1 MEQAIAVRFYE
12 NKKYG
17 STQGKGLF
25 RKALFNATADLQ
37 HPKTKYL
44 LDMFTYSDWENT
56 AKTDDDMKALGVAA
70 DYAEGLAKADLLGT
84 WIKRLDSDGTKPR
97 VCGFGLMD
105 LNTHQLVLV
114 INDTAIGVEEAWE
127 LEAKPCKQSTQ
138 NKNSPQLLATNV
150 DLS

>member
-17 STQGKGLF
+17 TTQGKGLF

-37 HPKTKYL
+37 QQKTKYL
-44 LDMFTYSDWENT
+44 LDMFTYKDWENSG
-56 AKTDDDMKALGVAA
+56 KTDDDMKML
-70 DYAEGLAKADLLGT
+70 GLAAEFACNLSKADLLGT

-97 VCGFGLMD
+97 VFGFGLMD
-105 LNTHQLVLV
+105 LNTHQLALL
-114 INDTAIGVEEAWE
+114 INDTENGVQETWE

-138 NKNSPQLLATNV
+138 NKNSPQLLATNA

>member
-25 RKALFNATADLQ
+25 RKAVFNATADLQ
-37 HPKTKYL
+37 QPKTKYL
-44 LDMFTYSDWENT
+44 LDMFSYVDWENS
-56 AKTDDDMKALGVAA
+56 AKTDSDMKALAQANELVG
-70 DYAEGLAKADLLGT
+70 DMPKADLLGT

-97 VCGFGLMD
+97 VMGFGVLA
-105 LNTHQLVLV
+105 LNTQQLALL
-114 INDTAIGVEEAWE
+114 INDTEIGIEQAWE
-127 LEAKPCKQSTQ
+127 LEVKPCKQSPT
-138 NKNSPQLLATNV
+138 NKNSPQLLATNA

>member
-127 LEAKPCKQSTQ
+127 LEAKPCVNLRAHRAISF
-138 NKNSPQLLATNV
+138 AAR
-150 DLS
+150 

>member
-25 RKALFNATADLQ
+25 RKAVFNATADLQ
-37 HPKTKYL
+37 QPRTKYL
-44 LDMFTYSDWENT
+44 LDMFSYVDWENS
-56 AKTDDDMKALGVAA
+56 AKTDEDMKALAQA
-70 DYAEGLAKADLLGT
+70 NELAGDLPKADLLGT
-84 WIKRLDSDGTKPR
+84 WIKRLDEDGTKPR
-97 VCGFGLMD
+97 ITGFGVLD
-105 LNTHQLVLV
+105 LNTQQLALV
-114 INDTAIGVEEAWE
+114 ICDSEMGVEQAWE
-127 LEAKPCKQSTQ
+127 LEVRPCKQSAS